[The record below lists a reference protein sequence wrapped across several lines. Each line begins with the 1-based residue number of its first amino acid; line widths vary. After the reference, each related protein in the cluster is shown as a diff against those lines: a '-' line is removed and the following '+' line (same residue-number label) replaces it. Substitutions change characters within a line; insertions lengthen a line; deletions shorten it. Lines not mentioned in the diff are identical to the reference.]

1 MLRDVGVLLI
11 GAIIGVV
18 IGWGLGR
25 RSAHAQYRIYDAEVR
40 RQISIMWA
48 NMKDQA
54 SVIKA
59 LSEDTMSA
67 EILPDDYDEKK
78 EEPTDPSH

>member
-1 MLRDVGVLLI
+1 MREI
-11 GAIIGVV
+11 AILGIGVGIGII

-25 RSAHAQYRIYDAEVR
+25 RSAAQQYRIYDAEVR
-40 RQISIMWA
+40 RQISIMWK

-54 SVIKA
+54 HVIKA

-67 EILPDDYDEKK
+67 EILPDDY
-78 EEPTDPSH
+78 EPPSEPPTTPSN